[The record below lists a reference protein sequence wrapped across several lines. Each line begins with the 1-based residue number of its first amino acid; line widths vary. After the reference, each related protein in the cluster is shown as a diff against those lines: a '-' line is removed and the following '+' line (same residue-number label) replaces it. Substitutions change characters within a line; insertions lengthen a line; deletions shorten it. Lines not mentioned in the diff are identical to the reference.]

1 MNGLML
7 AAVFWSASFALR
19 RSGTTRPRHDLVP
32 GAPGARHVRWVRETR
47 DLLTVR
53 VTPQELV
60 DEEFAAWH
68 WSEAA

>member
-1 MNGLML
+1 M
-7 AAVFWSASFALR
+7 VV
-19 RSGTTRPRHDLVP
+19 PHDLVP
-32 GAPGARHVRWVRETR
+32 GAPGARTLRWVRETR

>member
-1 MNGLML
+1 MILCPVRLVL
-7 AAVFWSASFALR
+7 AA
-19 RSGTTRPRHDLVP
+19 
-32 GAPGARHVRWVRETR
+32 VRWVRETR
-47 DLLTVR
+47 DLLTVC